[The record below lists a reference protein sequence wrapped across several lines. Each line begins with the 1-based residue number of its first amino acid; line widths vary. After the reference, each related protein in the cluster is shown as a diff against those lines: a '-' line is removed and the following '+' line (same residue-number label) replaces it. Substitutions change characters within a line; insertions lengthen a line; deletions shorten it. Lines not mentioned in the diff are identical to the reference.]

1 MLSANITPAGLTV
14 TGVTAANKVYDGT
27 TSARIDTTG
36 ATLHGVL
43 ASDTGNV
50 TLVTNG
56 ASGVFADESV
66 GAGKLVRI
74 SGLTL
79 SGSAAGNY
87 ALTQPATTADI
98 IAIPEFTIANPTLV
112 GQAFSV
118 PVSSVLGSTY
128 TLQYKNSF
136 RDAEWTVAQ
145 ALPGTGGTITLTD
158 GMAMNSARFYR
169 VRVE

>member
-1 MLSANITPAGLTV
+1 M
-14 TGVTAANKVYDGT
+14 TAANKVCDGT
-27 TSARIDTTG
+27 TSAVINTTG

-43 ASDTGNV
+43 AGDTGNA
-50 TLVTNG
+50 TLVTSG
-56 ASGVFADESV
+56 ASGAFADKAV
-66 GAGKLVRI
+66 GNSKPVTV

-87 ALTQPATTADI
+87 ALTQPTTMADI

-118 PVSSVLGSTY
+118 SVSSVLGSNY

-136 RDAEWTVAQ
+136 TDAEWTVAQ
-145 ALPGTGGTITLTD
+145 ALAGTGGTITLTD
-158 GMAMNSARFYR
+158 GMATNLARFYR